1 MLLLESIPKGNCVEC
16 LICACHFNIVVQQR
30 MKYFSK
36 NTELALCQPFLYRT
50 CKRQTRHTFSNV
62 MLCSRALR
70 MGTALF
76 LWQQR
81 GNLKQGHINWP
92 RYCNHVHKGQYPAWE
107 DVCLLG
113 GHTNYC
119 VSAQASISVH
129 QRLAGHW
136 PVIIRWIYPVTF
148 ASAFIRPSIRWHP
161 PLPSTALEPEDGWA
175 SLLVTVTDLT

>member
-1 MLLLESIPKGNCVEC
+1 MHAASYCINILMKCLDSQKRKLQNQPCVNPSSTAFARGRLGIHFQMSC
-16 LICACHFNIVVQQR
+16 CAR
-30 MKYFSK
+30 
-36 NTELALCQPFLYRT
+36 E
-50 CKRQTRHTFSNV
+50 
-62 MLCSRALR
+62 ALR
-70 MGTALF
+70 MGTPLF

-92 RYCNHVHKGQYPAWE
+92 RYCNPVHKGQYPGWE

-161 PLPSTALEPEDGWA
+161 PTPRCSRGLRWGSLSTLCNDW
-175 SLLVTVTDLT
+175 SDLIE